1 MSGEPFA
8 RLATTEAS
16 PAVLVVRLLAGGVF
30 VVEGLKKFLFAA
42 DWGAGRFAH
51 IGIPL
56 PEFTGPFV
64 GAVEIVCSLL
74 ILVGLLTRVAALLLL
89 VDISVAI
96 ATTKIPILMEHG
108 FFAMEDSARTD
119 YAMLMSLVFLL
130 MVGAGKWSFDS
141 WTGRGTPARGSAAHD
156 HRPSYERR

>member
-1 MSGEPFA
+1 MMGRELFA

-16 PAVLVVRLLAGGVF
+16 PAVLVIRLLAGGVF
-30 VVEGLKKFLFAA
+30 LVEGVKKFLLAA

-51 IGIPL
+51 IGIPW

-64 GAVEIVCSLL
+64 GAVEIVCGLL

-89 VDISVAI
+89 VDITVAI
-96 ATTKIPILMEHG
+96 ATTKIPILIEQE
-108 FFAMEDSARTD
+108 FFAMEDPARTD

-130 MVGAGKWSFDS
+130 LVGAGRWSLDA
-141 WTGRGTPARGSAAHD
+141 WAGGPTRAPRAA
-156 HRPSYERR
+156 PPGQSYERR